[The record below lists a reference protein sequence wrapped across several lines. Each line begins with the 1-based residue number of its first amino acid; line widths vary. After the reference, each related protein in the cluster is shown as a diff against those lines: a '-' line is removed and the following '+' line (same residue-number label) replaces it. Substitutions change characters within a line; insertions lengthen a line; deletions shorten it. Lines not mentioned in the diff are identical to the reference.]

1 MHVVCNKQIMVEPK
15 ARSVLSLLMLRNN
28 PVAWRLFLCY
38 HGMMSYVWKVGV
50 RKCIWMFHS
59 NQITLSEYGKVK

>member
-28 PVAWRLFLCY
+28 PVAWRLFLWY

-50 RKCIWMFHS
+50 
-59 NQITLSEYGKVK
+59 